1 MFFIEK
7 LLEQEADVSIV
18 NAKEHL
24 AVDYS
29 NIKGFN
35 EITALILETK
45 GATAPTSAP
54 AKTKTK
60 TSKPN
65 AGSGMADKK
74 KALMDLKDLLDVGV
88 LTQEEFDV
96 EKAKILKG

>member
-18 NAKEHL
+18 NAKEQL
-24 AVDYS
+24 AMDYS

-54 AKTKTK
+54 AKTVTE

-88 LTQEEFDV
+88 LTKEEFGA
-96 EKAKILKG
+96 EKTKILKG

>member
-54 AKTKTK
+54 AKTKT
-60 TSKPN
+60 SKPN